1 MNTICHLAN
10 AVIRQPVFLGADVH
24 IAYRIICDSNQADL
38 FNCLRAFEYEVAL
51 QQAQNFNKGDF
62 GVATK
67 KKSKKKKSVGRKA
80 SSRKKS
86 APKSKARS
94 KVKAKS
100 KAKTKPKAKSKAKAK
115 TKSKAKTKTKP
126 KAKAK
131 PKAKTKSK
139 AKTKIKP
146 KAKAKVK
153 SKTKAKTAL
162 KPKTKAKS
170 SKKATSKPKQ
180 VKLNPT
186 TLKIRDQLLRNQTEL
201 LNIIQSS
208 QSIER
213 NSAEMNFSNEIDMAS
228 SLEGREMMFQ
238 LTSRDRNELKMIKE
252 ALYKIETG
260 TYGICESCSKKIS
273 AKRLQI
279 LPLSILCIDCKE
291 SMEHT

>member
-10 AVIRQPVFLGADVH
+10 AVIRQSVFLGADVH

-94 KVKAKS
+94 KV
-100 KAKTKPKAKSKAKAK
+100 KAKSKAKAK

>member
-1 MNTICHLAN
+1 MNTICHLGN
-10 AVIRQPVFLGADVH
+10 AVIRQSVFLGADVH

>member
-1 MNTICHLAN
+1 MNTICHLGN
-10 AVIRQPVFLGADVH
+10 AVIRQSVFLGADVH

-94 KVKAKS
+94 KV
-100 KAKTKPKAKSKAKAK
+100 KAKSKAKAK

>member
-1 MNTICHLAN
+1 LNTICHLGN
-10 AVIRQPVFLGADVH
+10 AVIRQSVFLGADVH

-94 KVKAKS
+94 KV
-100 KAKTKPKAKSKAKAK
+100 KAKSKAKAK